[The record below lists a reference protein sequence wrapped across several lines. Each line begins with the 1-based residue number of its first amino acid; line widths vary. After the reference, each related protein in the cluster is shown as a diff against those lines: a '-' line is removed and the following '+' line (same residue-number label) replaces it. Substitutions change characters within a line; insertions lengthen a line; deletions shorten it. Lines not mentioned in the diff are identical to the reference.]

1 MKTTEPTKKTRNA
14 PIDMSADTFRAAG
27 YMLVEQIAEFLE
39 GIGERPVTRDFD
51 PKALKAK
58 LGHPN
63 GFPDDGE
70 PVTDLLERTASLLFE
85 NSTFNGHPKF
95 WGYITASATPIGI
108 LAEMLAASVNPN
120 VGAWGLSPIA
130 TEIERQ
136 TIRWIAEFIGYPTNC
151 GGLLVSGGN
160 MANFIGVLAAR
171 KAKCRWNVR
180 EEGLKGQQLL
190 IYTSQ
195 ETHTW
200 VQKAADL
207 FGFGTQSI
215 RWIPVNDRQ
224 QIDIDSLQQQIDSD
238 RKAGALPFLL
248 VGTAGSVSTGA
259 IDPLDQLAE
268 IAKTNDLWFHV
279 DGAYG
284 SFAAGLPE
292 APPELKAISLA
303 DSIATDPHKWLYS
316 PLEAGAVLV
325 KDPMH
330 LLDAFS
336 YRPPYYHF
344 DSDEENPTI
353 NFYEYGFQNSRGF
366 RALKVWLSLKQ
377 AGKNGYIQMIRED
390 IRMIGALAKAI
401 RNHPELELHSSNLSI
416 VSFRYIPRAV
426 KPGSEQQE
434 YLNKLNTDILN
445 QIQKG
450 GEAFLSNAVQ
460 DDNFYLR
467 ACIVNFRTTMED
479 ILSLAELVVK
489 TGRALA

>member
-1 MKTTEPTKKTRNA
+1 
-14 PIDMSADTFRAAG
+14 
-27 YMLVEQIAEFLE
+27 
-39 GIGERPVTRDFD
+39 
-51 PKALKAK
+51 
-58 LGHPN
+58 
-63 GFPDDGE
+63 
-70 PVTDLLERTASLLFE
+70 
-85 NSTFNGHPKF
+85 
-95 WGYITASATPIGI
+95 
-108 LAEMLAASVNPN
+108 
-120 VGAWGLSPIA
+120 
-130 TEIERQ
+130 
-136 TIRWIAEFIGYPTNC
+136 
-151 GGLLVSGGN
+151 